1 MKTWI
6 TGIALNE
13 CRNCFRSGWFQKE
26 RNTMPE
32 KAPERVPELDF
43 AEKLAK
49 KETLTAQLKKLPAKY
64 REPLILYYYQE
75 LKAKEIAEMLEISEA
90 AVLQRL
96 KRGREKLKWE
106 LKGEVP
112 YDRYKESFE

>member
-1 MKTWI
+1 M
-6 TGIALNE
+6 
-13 CRNCFRSGWFQKE
+13 
-26 RNTMPE
+26 
-32 KAPERVPELDF
+32 
-43 AEKLAK
+43 
-49 KETLTAQLKKLPAKY
+49 TAQLKKLPAKY

-75 LKAKEIAEMLEISEA
+75 LKAKEIAEMLQISEA

-96 KRGREKLKWE
+96 KRRREKLKWE